1 MARKCV
7 NTVLYTNDLRR
18 WYSRCIGTASLM
30 KSWQRRR
37 RSRTCSPLG
46 VAVMMMMMMI
56 SVHKRCTVF
65 VMVKV
70 ELKLLA
76 SHIHF
81 TMWRSLLCQSYS
93 HLIGCVC
100 VLFHLH
106 NLVMRRRVRW
116 TRGKL
121 DALHPLCCIVESF
134 ANSFRGI
141 ILIENFH
148 CSYRIL

>member
-18 WYSRCIGTASLM
+18 SRCIGTASLM

-37 RSRTCSPLG
+37 RSRTQLTAGGSG
-46 VAVMMMMMMI
+46 DGDDDISAQAVH
-56 SVHKRCTVF
+56 SVRYGKSW
-65 VMVKV
+65 VKTLSFAHSFHYV
-70 ELKLLA
+70 KKLIVPKLLS
-76 SHIHF
+76 SHR
-81 TMWRSLLCQSYS
+81 M
-93 HLIGCVC
+93 CVC
-100 VLFHLH
+100 AFPSSQSGHETKGE
-106 NLVMRRRVRW
+106 W
-116 TRGKL
+116 TRRKL